1 MKAIDLN
8 AVKIRPMVTGD
19 IASTLNIW
27 WSDIPGK
34 DILASQMGGRFE
46 LSLIAEYE
54 GHLAGFLLARLI
66 YAGLPMTGVAVMFFI
81 AVNPDYQA
89 LGIGTLLINTLKSNC
104 KAAGIKTLRA
114 LVPEND
120 TRMMKYFQKAGFSP
134 SQIINLDCPI

>member
-8 AVKIRPMVTGD
+8 AIKIRPMVTGD

-27 WSDIPGK
+27 WTDIPGK
-34 DILASQMGGRFE
+34 DILTSQMGGRFE

-89 LGIGTLLINTLKSNC
+89 RGIGSLLINKMKENC
-104 KAAGIKTLRA
+104 KAAGIKTVRA
-114 LVPEND
+114 LVPESD

-134 SQIINLDCPI
+134 SQVINLDSPV

>member
-19 IASTLNIW
+19 VASTLNIW

-54 GHLAGFLLARLI
+54 GHLIGFILARLI

-81 AVNPDYQA
+81 AVNPEYQA
-89 LGIGTLLINTLKSNC
+89 RGIGSLLINKLKANC
-104 KAAGIKTLRA
+104 KAAGIKTVRA
-114 LVPEND
+114 LVPQND
-120 TRMMKYFQKAGFSP
+120 NRMIKYFQKAGFRP
-134 SQIINLDCPI
+134 SQIINLDSSV